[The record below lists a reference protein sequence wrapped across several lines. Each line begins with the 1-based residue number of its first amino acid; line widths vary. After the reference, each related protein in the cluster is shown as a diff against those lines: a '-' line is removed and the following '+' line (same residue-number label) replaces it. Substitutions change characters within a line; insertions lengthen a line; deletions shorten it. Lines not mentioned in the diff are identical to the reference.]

1 MANLEDEG
9 FIKLVESLIDPAEV
23 CDLYFFQRFKKLLP
37 TALFKSMLEK
47 TSRKTPYLGFVIE
60 PYALFMFYRLQDI
73 EAAKAMLPDRYELT
87 KSAVFDG
94 EEPAH
99 YLGMG
104 VFNTKAS
111 TFWGTRL
118 ESYLIATD
126 RQTGLVSWVFIDIL
140 SNTLIAVPTEGVA
153 DRNSRRAIY
162 ATSSRGDLY
171 LDVQEERTGR
181 GIQMKGSVARG
192 VRRRLDQPLWI
203 LGNTSVAYSRKLAGR
218 GEDPFAVIFDPAEV
232 EATLHIPL
240 DDVHLRENTLFPGL
254 AESEPCTVLVF
265 PFAQHY
271 IADSPGC
278 RTIIR
283 SERDMVAQYQ
293 RLAALEEARTFSTKG
308 IKRLFASSIALML
321 LGMAAL
327 LVLLLAR

>member
-1 MANLEDEG
+1 MAVHDDEE
-9 FIKLVESLIDPAEV
+9 FIMLVESLIDPAEV

-37 TALFKSMLEK
+37 TALFKKMLAR

-60 PYALFMFYRLQDI
+60 PYALFMFYRLRDVD
-73 EAAKAMLPDRYELT
+73 AARAMLPDRYELT

-104 VFNTKAS
+104 IFNTKAS

-126 RQTGLVSWVFIDIL
+126 RETGLLSWVFIDIL
-140 SNTLIAVPTEGVA
+140 SNTLIAVPTKGVA
-153 DRNSRRAIY
+153 DRNSRRALY
-162 ATSSRGDLY
+162 ATSSKGDLY
-171 LDVQEERTGR
+171 LDVQEARTGR
-181 GIQMKGSVARG
+181 RIQLKGSIARG

-203 LGNTSVAYSRKLAGR
+203 LGNTSVAYSRELAGR
-218 GEDPFAVIFDPAEV
+218 EEDPFAVIFDPAEV
-232 EATLHIPL
+232 EAAMHIPL
-240 DDVHLRENTLFPGL
+240 DDVHVRENTLFPGL
-254 AESEPCTVLVF
+254 AETEPCTVLCF
-265 PFAQHY
+265 PYAQHY

-283 SERDMVAQYQ
+283 SERDMVAQYE
-293 RLAALEEARTFSTKG
+293 RLAALRDVKTFTTKG

-321 LGMAAL
+321 LGVGAL
-327 LVLLLAR
+327 LVMLLLR